1 MKAMKRIHVALALA
15 FVVCA
20 GVLLFADRN
29 PANQIVEAAP
39 RTSRP
44 DATRAAGSGAAAGV
58 SIAALRA
65 RADLFGSDHGEH
77 HDLFGSQSWA
87 PPLPSL
93 APAHAEVPPLPPLPP
108 SSAAPGL
115 PFTYLGKKA
124 ADGRWEVYLASGDE
138 TVIVSEQTVIG
149 ATYRVDAIKPPT
161 MTLVYLPLKLVQTLD
176 IGSAD

>member
-1 MKAMKRIHVALALA
+1 MKAMKAMKRSHVALALA

-20 GVLLFADRN
+20 GVLLFADRI
-29 PANQIVEAAP
+29 PANPIVEAAP
-39 RTSRP
+39 RPSRP
-44 DATRAAGSGAAAGV
+44 DVTRAAGAGAAAGV

-65 RADLFGSDHGEH
+65 RSDLFGPDHGEH
-77 HDLFGSQSWA
+77 HDLFGSQSSG

-93 APAHAEVPPLPPLPP
+93 APAHAEVPPLPPLP
-108 SSAAPGL
+108 AVPGL

-138 TVIVSEQTVIG
+138 TVIVSEQTVID